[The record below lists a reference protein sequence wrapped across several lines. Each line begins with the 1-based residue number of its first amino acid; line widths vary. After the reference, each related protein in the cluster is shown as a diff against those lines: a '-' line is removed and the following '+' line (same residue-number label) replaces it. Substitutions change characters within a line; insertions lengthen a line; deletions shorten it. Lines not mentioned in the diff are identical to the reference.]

1 MTPLGPRSVAAMSHS
16 SATFSDASVSKI
28 LKTAS
33 PDGYLGP
40 ALPNVTNGKNPDIYW
55 GRMSLVLGLQSF
67 VECEGP
73 YAPPKSLQAAMEQA
87 LVKHHISFYKHVAA
101 SSPEWIDD
109 VWGSAR
115 YSEVLIACQ
124 WLIDRGHTD
133 PELFEL

>member
-1 MTPLGPRSVAAMSHS
+1 MFVCGLR
-16 SATFSDASVSKI
+16 DASIAKI
-28 LKTAS
+28 LKTKS
-33 PDGYLGP
+33 LDGFLGP
-40 ALPNVTNGKNPDIYW
+40 ALPNVTNGKNPDTYW

-73 YAPPKSLQAAMEQA
+73 YAPAKSLQAAMEQA

-109 VWGSAR
+109 AWGSAR
-115 YSEVLIACQ
+115 YSEVLVACQ

-133 PELFEL
+133 PELLEL